1 MPVINGSIF
10 DIMAFFSDLT
20 DKEQQDWLQ
29 SKADYDVYIKNNIPF
44 FLLDL
49 GSSWSLDVYLN
60 ILQENEDVQESFL
73 GSDQYHPKINLI
85 LISYPDG
92 VVQGVRSVD
101 IDLDTMLRIKEACLD
116 QLVQYTSKEACR
128 KEALKILAR
137 YNGNQLRAKAQKA
150 KQNQ

>member
-60 ILQENEDVQESFL
+60 ILQENEDVQKSFL
-73 GSDQYHPKINLI
+73 GSDQYHPKISLI